1 MTVMSIV
8 EKWWLNQQ
16 ALQEY
21 YSIFYPHLLL
31 NTFSPYT
38 PWQKRLIEEKWPS
51 FLRSNQVWRNILLES
66 TLKLCIKL
74 FVQRSLNPIFH
85 FWKSVTFFWIFNICS
100 EPLKSETAT
109 PSINI
114 SKIIF
119 ESTEL
124 VFLVKWCTPSQSL
137 ISLLGAEISRHIQIW
152 LDSDSEDNELTFKT
166 TFGAFWY
173 ISRHQNSWFLYMF

>member
-1 MTVMSIV
+1 MTVMSVV

-31 NTFSPYT
+31 NTFSLYT
-38 PWQKRLIEEKWPS
+38 PWQKRLIEEKWLS
-51 FLRSNQVWRNILLES
+51 FFWSNLVWRNILLES
-66 TLKLCIKL
+66 TLKLNYSIKI

-85 FWKSVTFFWIFNICS
+85 FWKSVTFLWIFNICS

-124 VFLVKWCTPSQSL
+124 VFLVKWCTPKSK
-137 ISLLGAEISRHIQIW
+137 
-152 LDSDSEDNELTFKT
+152 LDIFIRGLNLQAHPNMI
-166 TFGAFWY
+166 GFWFRGQW
-173 ISRHQNSWFLYMF
+173 IDI